1 MVTSECYRDHMKVE
15 RVVGVRELRARL
27 SAYLRAVSRG
37 ATVTVGNRRRAPV
50 ARLVPVL
57 RSRDAELLDRLAA
70 RGILQRGVGKP
81 GNAARVRP
89 RRVRRLL
96 SDIVVEDR
104 R

>member
-1 MVTSECYRDHMKVE
+1 MATE

-70 RGILQRGVGKP
+70 RGVLQRGVGKP
-81 GNAARVRP
+81 GHAARVRP
-89 RRVRRLL
+89 RRTRRLL

>member
-1 MVTSECYRDHMKVE
+1 MAAD

-50 ARLVPVL
+50 ARLVPVH
-57 RSRDAELLDRLAA
+57 RSRDTELLDRLAA
-70 RGILQRGVGKP
+70 RGVLQRGVGKP
-81 GNAARVRP
+81 GNAARVKP
-89 RRVRRLL
+89 RRGRRLL
-96 SDIVVEDR
+96 SDIVRQDR

>member
-1 MVTSECYRDHMKVE
+1 MKAE

-37 ATVTVGNRRRAPV
+37 ATVTVGDRRRAPV

-57 RSRDAELLDRLAA
+57 RDAELLDRLAA
-70 RGILQRGVGKP
+70 RSILQRGVGKP

-89 RRVRRLL
+89 RRTRRLL
-96 SDIVVEDR
+96 SDIVLEDR
-104 R
+104 MTSP

>member
-1 MVTSECYRDHMKVE
+1 MTVE

-37 ATVTVGNRRRAPV
+37 ATVTVGNRRRAPI

-57 RSRDAELLDRLAA
+57 RSPDAELLDQLAA
-70 RGILQRGVGKP
+70 RGVLRRGVGKP
-81 GNAARVRP
+81 GNAPRVKP
-89 RRVRRLL
+89 RRPGRLL
-96 SDIVVEDR
+96 SDIVLEDR